1 MCIASGD
8 ARTLITAE
16 PAVVIPLDSDLGNPQ
31 EDESVSVKPNEELSI
46 ESGNVQEGPTAAQ
59 MPLTHQPGKVFSR
72 ASLASRMPRIAPQ
85 SPVTS
90 PVASGK
96 AAIGSPR
103 AHAPSSN
110 QPGRMMRRASLAS
123 RVQRFAPLSPVR
135 SPTASGKRT
144 IGSTLREDPASN
156 QPGR

>member
-1 MCIASGD
+1 VCIASGD

-16 PAVVIPLDSDLGNPQ
+16 PAVVIPLDSDLGNPE
-31 EDESVSVKPNEELSI
+31 EDESVSVNSNEESLM
-46 ESGNVQEGPTAAQ
+46 ESGKVQEGTTAAQ
-59 MPLTHQPGKVFSR
+59 MPLTHQPGKIFR
-72 ASLASRMPRIAPQ
+72 RIAPH

-96 AAIGSPR
+96 AAIASAR
-103 AHAPSSN
+103 ALATSSN

-123 RVQRFAPLSPVR
+123 RMPRIAPQSPIT

-144 IGSTLREDPASN
+144 VGSTVREDPASK
-156 QPGR
+156 QPRR